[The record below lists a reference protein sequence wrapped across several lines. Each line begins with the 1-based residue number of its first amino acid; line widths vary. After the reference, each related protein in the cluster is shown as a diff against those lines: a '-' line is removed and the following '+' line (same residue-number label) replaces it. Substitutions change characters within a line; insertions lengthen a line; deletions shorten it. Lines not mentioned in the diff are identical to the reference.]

1 MEVRIMDDSGR
12 NLPAGDTGEVCV
24 AGPAVCA
31 GYWENDAANAA
42 AFRDG
47 WFRTGDIGHMD
58 AEGYL
63 YLTGRRSDMFITGG
77 SNVHP
82 REVEEI
88 LLTHPAVG
96 EVAVIGV
103 PDRDLGEV
111 GWAVVVARGAV
122 DAGELARFL
131 EGRVARYKVP
141 KKIIIVSEIPKS
153 GYGKVT
159 RAIVRGMLEEMGLW
173 PV

>member
-1 MEVRIMDDSGR
+1 MEVRIADEDGR
-12 NLPAGDTGEVCV
+12 ALGPGESGEVCV

-31 GYWENDAANAA
+31 GYWQDAAANAA

-77 SNVHP
+77 ANVHP
-82 REVEEI
+82 REVEEV
-88 LLTHPAVG
+88 LLTHPEIA

-111 GWAVVVARGAV
+111 GWAVVVARG
-122 DAGELARFL
+122 EPEEERFAEWL
-131 EGRVARYKVP
+131 EGQVARYKIPRRFVFVP
-141 KKIIIVSEIPKS
+141 EIPKS

-159 RAIVRGMLEEMGLW
+159 RALLRELLQGMGEW
-173 PV
+173 PG